1 MRRTPPPAS
10 CPQAAGKQ
18 LLGHRLAEAQ
28 GSCAC
33 MHAGAAHA
41 SATVVLP
48 RAHAQTCVQLNTTHM
63 CPLLPCW
70 CRVLRWQVPP
80 DAAFFTDA
88 PVRVDSGV
96 VQGDT
101 VSPC

>member
-1 MRRTPPPAS
+1 MAWLARLPLAPPGLWCDSVATQQVPSNPTFLKDAYTS
-10 CPQAAGKQ
+10 CH
-18 LLGHRLAEAQ
+18 LL
-28 GSCAC
+28 
-33 MHAGAAHA
+33 
-41 SATVVLP
+41 TV
-48 RAHAQTCVQLNTTHM
+48 A
-63 CPLLPCW
+63 PLL

-101 VSPC
+101 VGLLAAQQAAVDLACCPIKSPIKIG